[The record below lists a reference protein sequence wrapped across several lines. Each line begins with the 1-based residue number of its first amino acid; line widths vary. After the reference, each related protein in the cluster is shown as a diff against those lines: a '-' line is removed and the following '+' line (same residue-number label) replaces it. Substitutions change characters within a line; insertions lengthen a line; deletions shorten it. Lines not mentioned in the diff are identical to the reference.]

1 MIEKVHEKAVK
12 MVAGLKGNT
21 YEEKCTELGV
31 KTLKSR
37 RDRQEMALAHEYV
50 MSDRQD
56 LFTLASTNIGAR
68 TRRAAG
74 ERCLVKQFE
83 RNYTRKNYFAVRT
96 VDSWNELPESVR
108 AEEKLPHFKRKL
120 KGLAA

>member
-1 MIEKVHEKAVK
+1 
-12 MVAGLKGNT
+12 MVSGLKGNT
-21 YEEKCTELGV
+21 YEEKCTELGLE
-31 KTLKSR
+31 TLKSR
-37 RDRQEMALAHEYV
+37 RDQQEMALAYKYV

-56 LFTLASTNIGAR
+56 LFTLASTNRGAR
-68 TRRAAG
+68 TKRAAG
-74 ERCLVKQFE
+74 ERCLVKQFA
-83 RNYTRKNYFAVRT
+83 RTGTRKNSFAVGT